1 MQIAIDAAK
10 CSGCRVCELLCAMEH
25 YTESNPK
32 KAALN
37 IVGHFPAPGTYE
49 IQMCNQCGD
58 CAEACPVEAIKERDG
73 AYYIDAEECTG
84 CMVCVD
90 VCPTQVMF
98 THSDLDVPIKCDWCG
113 ECVRYCPMKALS
125 FAE

>member
-1 MQIAIDAAK
+1 MEIAVDASK

-25 YTESNPK
+25 FVESNPK

-49 IQMCNQCGD
+49 IQMCNQCGV
-58 CAEACPVEAIKERDG
+58 CAEVCPVEAIKERDG

-84 CMVCVD
+84 CMVCVEE
-90 VCPTQVMF
+90 CPTHVMF
-98 THSDLDVPIKCDWCG
+98 THAELDVPIKCDWCG